1 MSNFQSNEFIC
12 NFTMIVRLKSGFSP
26 GKKQQILF
34 LLVKLLSLVD
44 FAKVAQVSA
53 IGFVI
58 IKAIYT
64 HYGQINIFLVF
75 S

>member
-1 MSNFQSNEFIC
+1 MTKKKHFMSNFQSNEFIC

-44 FAKVAQVSA
+44 FDTQMTEGRECFGKC
-53 IGFVI
+53 
-58 IKAIYT
+58 T
-64 HYGQINIFLVF
+64 W
-75 S
+75 